1 MHPTLIKIGSIS
13 LYTYGLFIA
22 LAFLTAITLAQK
34 EARRY
39 GASTGQITD
48 LGFFI
53 LIAAIVGSR
62 ILYLMINPELIAQDP
77 WEAFRLWNG
86 GLVFYGGFIAAVI
99 TATVFM
105 RKKKMPLWQT
115 TDIFAPALAAGHT
128 LGRIGCFFAGCCYG
142 RSCEL
147 PWAVTFSHPDT
158 LAPSGIGLH
167 PAQLYSSASN
177 LCIFIFLWS
186 FRKHKTFDG
195 QIFWIYVLLYGI
207 ARSILELFRGDPRGQ
222 LFNGALTTSQLIGL
236 LLAVAAVVM
245 LRRLRKPEA

>member
-1 MHPTLIKIGSIS
+1 MHPILIKIGNIS

-22 LAFLTAITLAQK
+22 LAFLTAISLAQK

-39 GASTGQITD
+39 GANSSQITD

-62 ILYLMINPELIAQDP
+62 ILYLIINPELMAQDP

-99 TATVFM
+99 TAAIYM

-115 TDIFAPALAAGHT
+115 TDIFAPALAAGHA

-142 RSCEL
+142 RACDL

-158 LAPSGIGLH
+158 LAPSGIALH
-167 PAQLYSSASN
+167 PAQLYASACN
-177 LCIFIFLWS
+177 L
-186 FRKHKTFDG
+186 
-195 QIFWIYVLLYGI
+195 
-207 ARSILELFRGDPRGQ
+207 
-222 LFNGALTTSQLIGL
+222 
-236 LLAVAAVVM
+236 
-245 LRRLRKPEA
+245 